1 MGWMSACLGGTN
13 EMRTILKDT
22 SATILDYLD
31 INTDSS
37 ILPHT
42 HPTSNPYK
50 VADIHGQLYTD
61 LSWVQV
67 FLPSGLITYVLQN
80 LWYGAALWRLREGF
94 TFKGR
99 PQI

>member
-1 MGWMSACLGGTN
+1 MGWMSACLGGTT

-37 ILPHT
+37 LLPHT
-42 HPTSNPYK
+42 HPTSNPYR

-61 LSWVQV
+61 LSKGLSPGLSSQWTDCIC
-67 FLPSGLITYVLQN
+67 PSKPLVWGCPLE
-80 LWYGAALWRLREGF
+80 AS
-94 TFKGR
+94 GR
-99 PQI
+99 FYF